1 MANRTFKVYGQ
12 AYASAGDVTAVLTV
26 GGVEV
31 FNGAVNDSTTV
42 RSGQPDTNNHLFSF
56 TLDEATTGNL
66 AYSLTAT
73 GGELCLGKTEYNY
86 AKTLVISKEWFDA
99 NIPNNQAVS
108 TAAQTHIATELGETA
123 LTTTYYNKLVAGT
136 STAITADEDAIMA
149 EANLQASSSVY
160 VTADD
165 VRASGQIDGVTM
177 VNWDDDTYNPRAWP
191 ILEDG
196 QVFTCTWNHIPDTH
210 RGAV

>member
-1 MANRTFKVYGQ
+1 
-12 AYASAGDVTAVLTV
+12 
-26 GGVEV
+26 
-31 FNGAVNDSTTV
+31 
-42 RSGQPDTNNHLFSF
+42 
-56 TLDEATTGNL
+56 
-66 AYSLTAT
+66 
-73 GGELCLGKTEYNY
+73 
-86 AKTLVISKEWFDA
+86 VISKEWFDA

-165 VRASGQIDGVTM
+165 VRASGQIDGVAM